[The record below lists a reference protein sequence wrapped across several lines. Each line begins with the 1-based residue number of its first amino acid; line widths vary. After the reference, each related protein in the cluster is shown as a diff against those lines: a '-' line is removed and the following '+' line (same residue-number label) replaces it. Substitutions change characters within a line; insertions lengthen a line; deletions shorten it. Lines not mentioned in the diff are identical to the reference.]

1 LITFASV
8 WGGAIVAS
16 DLLFSWRIVVA
27 SLSAAFIV
35 GYGNIVN
42 DIFDVEIDR
51 LIKTQRPLVKGTV
64 RKFEAVTLAIP
75 LGLTGMALSFL
86 ISEYAF
92 VTAALAI
99 LLLSV
104 YSPLLKG
111 VYFLGNLVVAAVSAL
126 AFVYGGM
133 AVDRPLGAW
142 VLIVFSFLLHFGREV
157 IKDIHDKD
165 ADIASGLKTGAAI
178 NDGRTSQLAAAF
190 ILILLAVAVLLPVVM
205 GIYGPLY
212 LIAILAVDAVL
223 ISSIWRL
230 LASHEVRVMDN
241 IAFHLKAIMPLGL
254 VAVILGSRGL

>member
-1 LITFASV
+1 
-8 WGGAIVAS
+8 VA
-16 DLLFSWRIVVA
+16 
-27 SLSAAFIV
+27 
-35 GYGNIVN
+35 
-42 DIFDVEIDR
+42 
-51 LIKTQRPLVKGTV
+51 
-64 RKFEAVTLAIP
+64 
-75 LGLTGMALSFL
+75 
-86 ISEYAF
+86 
-92 VTAALAI
+92 AALAI

-111 VYFLGNLVVAAVSAL
+111 AYFLGNLVVAAVSAL

-178 NDGRTSQLAAAF
+178 NDGRTSQLVAAF
-190 ILILLAVAVLLPVVM
+190 ILLLLIVAALLPAIA

-230 LASHEVRVMDN
+230 FASHDARVMDN
-241 IAFHLKAIMPLGL
+241 IAVHLKAIMPLGL